1 MMTAAPTAPTLSPDE
16 IPAMLES
23 PQFAELPPERRTDIL
38 ERALA
43 DGASSLAGQ
52 WDRETFQKWGDF
64 ASKARER
71 VAGMESVGE
80 KVAWAGGVVKD
91 TAADMLKTLG
101 VGVAGLS
108 PVAAPRDA
116 QGGSTLEPQVPGLTL
131 GQSLGVNAG
140 ALMTGITDKI
150 TKDAA
155 PVESGLEK
163 LKQEIDQG
171 AFFDHEKGF
180 GGWLDDQA
188 KALQE
193 AQTAYYQD
201 ENWAQQNSL
210 TANPEN
216 AAALQDY
223 LMTRSPQAW
232 DRLRSTVLRTP
243 GGEMIRAARDQVTNQ
258 SELGRSL
265 PGAQRYITE
274 ATDPAEMIA
283 TVGSLGAGRAAI
295 QGGRTLLQ
303 RGGALAAGAA
313 GEVAGEQV
321 SAFMDDPN
329 LRWEQR
335 GEIAKQALVASLG
348 LAGAGA
354 GISALAGR
362 GRTSN
367 VPSPAPAEAGQNPF
381 AGPIAAPPQPTEA
394 GGVVEAAGP
403 QPVPPL
409 QDDPLGT
416 AVPVGGGNV
425 IADFG
430 IQRSPQAQAVV
441 DAETAQRQ
449 QMEATARSL
458 QAKAGNGRPVIPDS
472 PLGVRDILDF
482 VNEHPLNL
490 PRKGTELGRSGEFD
504 WTQGFEMPAYYRKY
518 LVSTDRGYA
527 PDQLAQMAYDEGLIA
542 EPSPDALTSAI
553 QDTMRTRT
561 QFKAEFRA
569 KAKEMKAAE
578 AGQRR
583 FDASQAKPQG
593 KVELGFEDIA
603 PGDSM
608 TIDGE
613 PAVIRRVD
621 YDEDGYLTEVVIE
634 DGKKFGVMSLDPQTG
649 GGILVDAKSYQ
660 PREPIP
666 GAAEVVTNEDGSVD
680 ISLPEPPALQ
690 DPTQTITGSNVQT
703 GTEMPVPP
711 PTAEAG
717 AGAGV
722 TVEGQDI
729 VDPVQ
734 ARRFLEEVG
743 WQGANARLAEAYKAT
758 LKPLNEAVQ
767 AAQQRRAE
775 IENQLPPGW
784 STVELPSEP
793 EYDRYRWKA
802 IKDENGNDVAWP
814 MSQDEYLDRAWREYG
829 ADKQPDAQTDPVYQE
844 LTARVKQLREISDA
858 AHAAWRA
865 IGEHPRTA
873 EWNAQRA
880 AEELAAANRRAA
892 AAKGQR
898 TRSAKKITPTSTT
911 ATPPATAGTPTAAAT
926 SAAGRRTAANQTS
939 GGGRGAS
946 GQAVEMMTPVEWV
959 DATQSPGFQRLFRE
973 SGQINQ
979 EAILAPY
986 RDAVHAAILKGKPVS
1001 QEAMK
1006 HVTGY
1011 GFPKGKLEKAA
1022 AKYRWSA
1029 EGDYRLNS
1037 SATSTTAALP
1047 ANLQMPV
1054 VQGPLP
1060 SSYGGALPPQTVK
1073 AWSGKL
1079 RTIHGIRQH
1088 LLRAIG
1094 LPAAG
1099 VGRFTKKA
1107 LGIYQVKPETIRLQ
1121 AINDVPV
1128 LAHEIGHAL
1137 HFRVLSENPAKA
1149 SDWGGTYDAELN
1161 ALGAATSAPGYTPD
1175 QIRKEG
1181 VAEFVRLWLTDGAK
1195 ARASAP
1201 RFSAFF
1207 EQQLTDR
1214 APQMAKALREGR
1226 DMIEDY
1232 IAMPAMKKAEAQ
1244 VVFDPALERPKS
1256 TWREWAR
1263 AAYVK
1268 WFNTLHPIEKV
1279 LKRVESVEPSLAE
1292 EARRLAAY
1300 TDNHR
1305 GGWSSKAHADVFVN
1319 QTNLKGERVG
1329 ESFAAILKDIQPGRA
1344 KALSTYLALKRAAE
1358 IERSGKRSGFENAR
1372 LPAEEMRA
1380 LEKEFEGVRQRLMK
1394 WQQNELNLL
1403 VESGLLDAKSVAA
1416 MREANRDYVP
1426 FYRLYERVNGVSFG
1440 PEGSKNAGGFV
1451 DLNSGIKRLKGSDR
1465 AIIDPLQSMMKN
1477 AFMFRKIAEQNQ
1489 IGQQFFDLIEQVQ
1502 GHGQWGEGIKPK
1514 LMPTTIKHADV
1525 VAKLKEQGIIEDE
1538 SDLPGDADLTLR
1550 LWEAVKRPDT
1560 ANGEVIVFKN
1570 GKRKHYEVKDKLLM
1584 EALKTADADAIRL
1597 GKFLGPTMTKIATLP
1612 TKVLR
1617 FGATG
1622 GPWFALPNF
1631 VRDQWTAGLQSKTG
1645 FLPFVDGI
1653 KGAFNVIAKTDA
1665 YQRWIEAGGKFH
1677 GITTGGEAFSALT
1690 EDALPKDRS
1699 ARAMLMELGKPRNWI
1714 KAIGAAGQI
1723 LEEASRVQEFIRA
1736 ERMGLS
1742 RMDAANASKAITLNF
1757 ARAGER
1763 ARVFNM
1769 LVPFLNAQLQQL
1781 DVLVNLH
1788 KDPQR
1793 RGQVISRGLMLITV
1807 PSVLTWWLGKDDE
1820 EIQNL
1825 PEWRKNLFWN
1835 LNLKPV
1841 AKALGMG
1848 EGFILS
1854 VPKPFLMGAIYGTSV
1869 ERMLDMATARD
1880 PNGAR
1885 KAMGAIFD
1893 QIANPM
1899 DMAMSLA
1906 GMRPMIEATANYDL
1920 YRGRDIVPQ
1929 SMQDVPAPYQY
1940 DLSTSETAKLLGR
1953 WTGQSPMM
1961 IDHLVRGYFATAG
1974 QWGTGALD
1982 WGMAKLGVADVP
1994 PAPARGVMELP
2005 ILNKFSGSP
2014 YAANAWLP
2022 RFYDAAH
2029 EMEGLLRVWNK
2040 QSQQMTT
2047 AEQAKWWKQHGNE
2060 VLHYQRTVDPQTG
2073 RTGAGDVRQAME
2085 RVSELG
2091 KAMKEVQQS
2100 RVLSPEAKRQRLIEL
2115 SNQRNKIA
2123 EESYKAVFPKA
2134 VRERHY

>member
-1 MMTAAPTAPTLSPDE
+1 MANDATEFVYAP
-16 IPAMLES
+16 
-23 PQFAELPPERRTDIL
+23 F
-38 ERALA
+38 
-43 DGASSLAGQ
+43 
-52 WDRETFQKWGDF
+52 
-64 ASKARER
+64 
-71 VAGMESVGE
+71 
-80 KVAWAGGVVKD
+80 
-91 TAADMLKTLG
+91 
-101 VGVAGLS
+101 
-108 PVAAPRDA
+108 
-116 QGGSTLEPQVPGLTL
+116 
-131 GQSLGVNAG
+131 
-140 ALMTGITDKI
+140 
-150 TKDAA
+150 
-155 PVESGLEK
+155 
-163 LKQEIDQG
+163 
-171 AFFDHEKGF
+171 
-180 GGWLDDQA
+180 
-188 KALQE
+188 
-193 AQTAYYQD
+193 
-201 ENWAQQNSL
+201 
-210 TANPEN
+210 NP
-216 AAALQDY
+216 
-223 LMTRSPQAW
+223 S
-232 DRLRSTVLRTP
+232 
-243 GGEMIRAARDQVTNQ
+243 RAARGTRN
-258 SELGRSL
+258 
-265 PGAQRYITE
+265 
-274 ATDPAEMIA
+274 
-283 TVGSLGAGRAAI
+283 
-295 QGGRTLLQ
+295 
-303 RGGALAAGAA
+303 
-313 GEVAGEQV
+313 EV
-321 SAFMDDPN
+321 
-329 LRWEQR
+329 
-335 GEIAKQALVASLG
+335 
-348 LAGAGA
+348 
-354 GISALAGR
+354 
-362 GRTSN
+362 
-367 VPSPAPAEAGQNPF
+367 
-381 AGPIAAPPQPTEA
+381 
-394 GGVVEAAGP
+394 
-403 QPVPPL
+403 
-409 QDDPLGT
+409 
-416 AVPVGGGNV
+416 
-425 IADFG
+425 
-430 IQRSPQAQAVV
+430 
-441 DAETAQRQ
+441 
-449 QMEATARSL
+449 
-458 QAKAGNGRPVIPDS
+458 
-472 PLGVRDILDF
+472 
-482 VNEHPLNL
+482 
-490 PRKGTELGRSGEFD
+490 
-504 WTQGFEMPAYYRKY
+504 
-518 LVSTDRGYA
+518 
-527 PDQLAQMAYDEGLIA
+527 
-542 EPSPDALTSAI
+542 
-553 QDTMRTRT
+553 
-561 QFKAEFRA
+561 
-569 KAKEMKAAE
+569 
-578 AGQRR
+578 
-583 FDASQAKPQG
+583 
-593 KVELGFEDIA
+593 
-603 PGDSM
+603 
-608 TIDGE
+608 
-613 PAVIRRVD
+613 
-621 YDEDGYLTEVVIE
+621 
-634 DGKKFGVMSLDPQTG
+634 
-649 GGILVDAKSYQ
+649 
-660 PREPIP
+660 
-666 GAAEVVTNEDGSVD
+666 
-680 ISLPEPPALQ
+680 
-690 DPTQTITGSNVQT
+690 
-703 GTEMPVPP
+703 
-711 PTAEAG
+711 
-717 AGAGV
+717 
-722 TVEGQDI
+722 
-729 VDPVQ
+729 
-734 ARRFLEEVG
+734 
-743 WQGANARLAEAYKAT
+743 
-758 LKPLNEAVQ
+758 
-767 AAQQRRAE
+767 
-775 IENQLPPGW
+775 
-784 STVELPSEP
+784 
-793 EYDRYRWKA
+793 
-802 IKDENGNDVAWP
+802 
-814 MSQDEYLDRAWREYG
+814 
-829 ADKQPDAQTDPVYQE
+829 
-844 LTARVKQLREISDA
+844 
-858 AHAAWRA
+858 
-865 IGEHPRTA
+865 
-873 EWNAQRA
+873 
-880 AEELAAANRRAA
+880 
-892 AAKGQR
+892 
-898 TRSAKKITPTSTT
+898 
-911 ATPPATAGTPTAAAT
+911 
-926 SAAGRRTAANQTS
+926 
-939 GGGRGAS
+939 
-946 GQAVEMMTPVEWV
+946 
-959 DATQSPGFQRLFRE
+959 
-973 SGQINQ
+973 
-979 EAILAPY
+979 
-986 RDAVHAAILKGKPVS
+986 
-1001 QEAMK
+1001 
-1006 HVTGY
+1006 
-1011 GFPKGKLEKAA
+1011 
-1022 AKYRWSA
+1022 
-1029 EGDYRLNS
+1029 
-1037 SATSTTAALP
+1037 AALP
-1047 ANLQMPV
+1047 ANLQMPAV
-1054 VQGPLP
+1054 RGPLT
-1060 SSYGGALPPQTVK
+1060 SSYGGALPPSSVK

-1094 LPAAG
+1094 LPAVG

-1107 LGIYQVKPETIRLQ
+1107 LGIYQTKPETIRLQ

-1279 LKRVESVEPSLAE
+1279 LKRVESAEPSLAE

-1570 GKRKHYEVKDKLLM
+1570 GKRKHYEVKDALLM
-1584 EALKTADADAIRL
+1584 EALKTADADAVRL

-1612 TKVLR
+1612 TRVLR

-1653 KGAFNVIAKTDA
+1653 KGAFNVITKTDA

-1677 GITTGGEAFSALT
+1677 GITTGGEAFAALT

-1742 RMDAANASKAITLNF
+1742 RMEAANASKAITLNF

-1885 KAMGAIFD
+1885 KAMGAIVD

-2047 AEQAKWWKQHGNE
+2047 SEQAKWWKQHGNE

-2123 EESYKAVFPKA
+2123 EESYKTVFPKT
-2134 VRERHY
+2134 VREKHY

>member
-1 MMTAAPTAPTLSPDE
+1 MTEAPTAPTLSADE

-23 PQFAELPPERRTDIL
+23 PQFAELPPDRRTDIL

-43 DGASSLAGQ
+43 DGASSMAGQ
-52 WDRETFQKWGDF
+52 WDRDTFQKWGDF

-80 KVAWAGGVVKD
+80 KVAWAGGVLKD

-155 PVESGLEK
+155 PVESGLEA

-180 GGWLDDQA
+180 GGWLDDKA
-188 KALQE
+188 KALQD

-258 SELGRSL
+258 SALGRSL

-274 ATDPAEMIA
+274 ATDPAQLIA
-283 TVGSLGAGRAAI
+283 TVGSLGAGRVAI
-295 QGGRTLLQ
+295 QAGRTLLQ

-329 LRWEQR
+329 LTWEQR

-348 LAGAGA
+348 LAGIGA
-354 GISALAGR
+354 GVSAVAGR
-362 GRTSN
+362 GRTTN
-367 VPSPAPAEAGQNPF
+367 VPAPAAAEAGQNPF

-394 GGVVEAAGP
+394 GGVVETAGP
-403 QPVPPL
+403 QPVPPFM
-409 QDDPLGT
+409 DDPLGT
-416 AVPVGGGNV
+416 LAEPGSANV
-425 IADFG
+425 IQNFG
-430 IQRSPQAQAVV
+430 IARSPQAQAQAA
-441 DAETAQRQ
+441 AEEAKRAEA
-449 QMEATARSL
+449 EATARSL
-458 QAKAGNGRPVIPDS
+458 QAKAGSGRPVIPDS

-482 VNEHPLNL
+482 VNEHPLNM

-504 WTQGFEMPAYYRKY
+504 WAQGFEMPGYYRKY
-518 LVSTDRGYA
+518 LVSTERGYA

-542 EPSPDALTSAI
+542 EPTPDALTSAM

-578 AGQRR
+578 AGQKR
-583 FDASQAKPQG
+583 FDASQARPQG
-593 KVELGFEDIA
+593 KVELGFEDVA

-613 PAVIRRVD
+613 PAVIRKVD

-634 DGKKFGVMSLDPQTG
+634 DGKKFGVMSLDPQTR
-649 GGILVDAKSYQ
+649 GGILVDAKSFQ
-660 PREPIP
+660 PRAPLP

-680 ISLPEPPALQ
+680 ITLPEPPALQ
-690 DPTQTITGSNVQT
+690 DTTQTITGSNVQT

-711 PTAEAG
+711 PTVEAG

-722 TVEGQDI
+722 WIELMTPAQIFEIGAALDVE
-729 VDPVQ
+729 
-734 ARRFLEEVG
+734 
-743 WQGANARLAEAYKAT
+743 
-758 LKPLNEAVQ
+758 
-767 AAQQRRAE
+767 
-775 IENQLPPGW
+775 
-784 STVELPSEP
+784 
-793 EYDRYRWKA
+793 
-802 IKDENGNDVAWP
+802 
-814 MSQDEYLDRAWREYG
+814 
-829 ADKQPDAQTDPVYQE
+829 
-844 LTARVKQLREISDA
+844 
-858 AHAAWRA
+858 
-865 IGEHPRTA
+865 
-873 EWNAQRA
+873 
-880 AEELAAANRRAA
+880 AANRRWNAARAANNPREGELARMDLAA
-892 AAKGQR
+892 AQAGAGPNAQR
-898 TRSAKKITPTSTT
+898 IEQERMQGVSLAVRQGLPVHASAMENWAQYPTSSGFDATGNIPRRGIPAGYEKQGDQYVFSGATSTT
-911 ATPPATAGTPTAAAT
+911 ANTPSTAGTPATSAT
-926 SAAGRRTAANQTS
+926 SAAGRRTAENQTS

-946 GQAVEMMTPVEWV
+946 
-959 DATQSPGFQRLFRE
+959 
-973 SGQINQ
+973 
-979 EAILAPY
+979 
-986 RDAVHAAILKGKPVS
+986 
-1001 QEAMK
+1001 
-1006 HVTGY
+1006 
-1011 GFPKGKLEKAA
+1011 
-1022 AKYRWSA
+1022 A
-1029 EGDYRLNS
+1029 EVN
-1037 SATSTTAALP
+1037 ALP
-1047 ANLQMPV
+1047 ANLQMPAV
-1054 VQGPLP
+1054 RGPLP
-1060 SSYGGALPPQTVK
+1060 SSYGGALPPATVK
-1073 AWSGKL
+1073 PWSGKL
-1079 RTIHGIRQH
+1079 RTIHGIRQN
-1088 LLRAIG
+1088 LLRAVG

-1099 VGRFTKKA
+1099 VGRFTRKA
-1107 LGIYQVKPETIRLQ
+1107 LGIYQTKAETIRLQ

-1137 HFRVLSENPAKA
+1137 HFRVLSDNPATA
-1149 SDWGGTYDAELN
+1149 TDWGGGYDGELN

-1195 ARASAP
+1195 ARAAAP

-1207 EQQLTDR
+1207 EQQLDQR
-1214 APQMAKALREGR
+1214 APQMAKALRESR

-1232 IAMPAMKKAEAQ
+1232 IAMPAFKKAEAQ
-1244 VVFDPALERPKS
+1244 VVFDPAAEKPKV
-1256 TWREWAR
+1256 TWREWMR
-1263 AAYVK
+1263 SGYVK
-1268 WFNTLHPIEKV
+1268 WFNTLHPIETV
-1279 LKRVESVEPSLAE
+1279 LKRVETAEPSLAD

-1300 TDNHR
+1300 TENHR
-1305 GGWSSKAHADVFVN
+1305 GGWSSKAHADLFN
-1319 QTNLKGERVG
+1319 HQTNLKGERVG
-1329 ESFAAILKDIQPGRA
+1329 ESFAEILKGITPGRQ

-1372 LPAEEMRA
+1372 LPASEMKA
-1380 LEKEFEGVRQRLMK
+1380 LEAEFETVRQKLMK

-1403 VESGLLDAKSVAA
+1403 VESGLLDNKTAAA
-1416 MREANRDYVP
+1416 MRDANRDYVP

-1440 PEGSKNAGGFV
+1440 PESSKNAGGYV

-1489 IGQQFFDLIEQVQ
+1489 IGHQFFDLIEQVQ
-1502 GHGQWGEGIKPK
+1502 GSGQWGEGIKPK
-1514 LMPTTIKHADV
+1514 MTPTTITHASV
-1525 VAKLKEQGIIEDE
+1525 VEKLKEQGVIQDE
-1538 SDLPGDADLTLR
+1538 TDLPSDADLTLR
-1550 LWEAVKRPDT
+1550 LWQAVQRPDS

-1570 GKRKHYEVKDKLLM
+1570 GKRKHYEVKDALLM

-1612 TKVLR
+1612 TRALR

-1645 FLPFVDGI
+1645 FIPFVDGV

-1677 GITTGGEAFSALT
+1677 GLTTGTEAFTALQ
-1690 EDALPKDRS
+1690 EDALPKERS
-1699 ARAMLMELGKPRNWI
+1699 ARAALIELGKPRNWI

-1736 ERMGLS
+1736 ERQGATPME
-1742 RMDAANASKAITLNF
+1742 AANASKAITLNF

-1788 KDPQR
+1788 KDPKR
-1793 RGQVISRGLMLITV
+1793 RGQVISRGVMLITV

-1825 PEWRKNLFWN
+1825 PDWRKNLFWN

-1885 KAMGAIFD
+1885 KALGSIVD

-1899 DMAMSLA
+1899 DMAMSMA
-1906 GMRPMIEATANYDL
+1906 GMRPLIEATANYDL
-1920 YRGRDIVPQ
+1920 YRGRDIVPE
-1929 SMQDVPAPYQY
+1929 SMKDMPAPYQY
-1940 DLSTSETAKLLGR
+1940 DLSTSETAKLLGK

-1974 QWGTGALD
+1974 QWGTGAID
-1982 WGMAKLGVADVP
+1982 WGMAKLGVADVA
-1994 PAPARGVMELP
+1994 PAPARSLMELP

-2014 YAANAWLP
+2014 YAANAWMP

-2029 EMEGLLRVWNK
+2029 EMEGLMRVWNK
-2040 QSQQMTT
+2040 QSQQMTSK
-2047 AEQAKWWKQHGNE
+2047 EQADWWKQHGNE
-2060 VLHYQRTVDPQTG
+2060 ILHYQRTVDPQTG

-2085 RVSELG
+2085 RLTELG
-2091 KAMKEVQQS
+2091 KAMKEVQSS
-2100 RVLSPEAKRQRLIEL
+2100 RALSPETKRQRLIEL

-2123 EESYKAVFPKA
+2123 EESYKTVFPKA
-2134 VRERHY
+2134 ARERNY

>member
-1 MMTAAPTAPTLSPDE
+1 MTVAPTAPTLSPDE
-16 IPAMLES
+16 IPAMLQS

-52 WDRETFQKWGDF
+52 WDRDTFQKWGEF
-64 ASKARER
+64 AGKARER
-71 VAGMESVGE
+71 VAGMETLGE
-80 KVAWAGGVVKD
+80 EVAWAGGVLKD

-116 QGGSTLEPQVPGLTL
+116 QGGSTLVPQVPGLTL
-131 GQSLGVNAG
+131 GQSLGVNAA
-140 ALMTGITDKI
+140 ALATGITDKL

-155 PVESGLEK
+155 PVESGLEA

-171 AFFDHEKGF
+171 AFFDHKKGF
-180 GGWLDDQA
+180 GGWLDDKA

-210 TANPEN
+210 TANPDN

-223 LMTRSPQAW
+223 LLTRSPQAW

-243 GGEMIRAARDQVTNQ
+243 GGESVRAARDQVTKE
-258 SELGRSL
+258 SALGRSL
-265 PGAQRYITE
+265 PGAQQYITE
-274 ATDPAEMIA
+274 ATDPAELLA
-283 TVGSLGAGRAAI
+283 TVGSLGAGKVAI

-329 LRWEQR
+329 LTWEQR

-348 LAGAGA
+348 LAGIGA
-354 GISALAGR
+354 GVSAVAGR
-362 GRTSN
+362 GRTTN
-367 VPSPAPAEAGQNPF
+367 VPAPAAAEAGQNPF

-394 GGVVEAAGP
+394 GGMVEPTGP
-403 QPVPPL
+403 QPVPPFM
-409 QDDPLGT
+409 DDPLGT
-416 AVPVGGGNV
+416 LAEPGSANV
-425 IADFG
+425 IQNFG
-430 IQRSPQAQAVV
+430 IARSPQAQAQAA
-441 DAETAQRQ
+441 AEEAKRAEA
-449 QMEATARSL
+449 EATARSL

-482 VNEHPLNL
+482 VNEHPLNM

-504 WTQGFEMPAYYRKY
+504 WTQGFEMPGYYRKY
-518 LVSTDRGYA
+518 LVSTERGYA

-542 EPSPDALTSAI
+542 EPTPDALTSAM

-569 KAKEMKAAE
+569 KAKEMKVAE
-578 AGQRR
+578 AGQKR

-613 PAVIRRVD
+613 PAVIRKVD

-634 DGKKFGVMSLDPQTG
+634 DGKKFGVMSLDPQTR

-660 PREPIP
+660 PSAPLP

-680 ISLPEPPALQ
+680 ITLPEPPALQ

-722 TVEGQDI
+722 MVDDWQQRIDAIENRLEAEGVDVTRLFNPRDPGTDLLQEAGYKPMPADLADAYAQRDAVGSRALQESRTAITKALQNYGFKPGEVSRVLSYYAIDPNQSDAVAQYLAVQHTVATAQQSGPKQAEALTYALAAERDI
-729 VDPVQ
+729 PFDELRDIDNPTKRD
-734 ARRFLEEVG
+734 A
-743 WQGANARLAEAYKAT
+743 ANAVKIVRQYLG
-758 LKPLNEAVQ
+758 LDPLPAS
-767 AAQQRRAE
+767 AAQ
-775 IENQLPPGW
+775 ITGP
-784 STVELPSEP
+784 
-793 EYDRYRWKA
+793 
-802 IKDENGNDVAWP
+802 
-814 MSQDEYLDRAWREYG
+814 
-829 ADKQPDAQTDPVYQE
+829 
-844 LTARVKQLREISDA
+844 
-858 AHAAWRA
+858 
-865 IGEHPRTA
+865 
-873 EWNAQRA
+873 
-880 AEELAAANRRAA
+880 ANRLSLPAA
-892 AAKGQR
+892 
-898 TRSAKKITPTSTT
+898 TTP
-911 ATPPATAGTPTAAAT
+911 APATSAT
-926 SAAGRRTAANQTS
+926 SAAGRRTAENQTS

-946 GQAVEMMTPVEWV
+946 
-959 DATQSPGFQRLFRE
+959 
-973 SGQINQ
+973 
-979 EAILAPY
+979 
-986 RDAVHAAILKGKPVS
+986 
-1001 QEAMK
+1001 
-1006 HVTGY
+1006 
-1011 GFPKGKLEKAA
+1011 
-1022 AKYRWSA
+1022 A
-1029 EGDYRLNS
+1029 EVN
-1037 SATSTTAALP
+1037 ALP
-1047 ANLQMPV
+1047 ANLQMPAV
-1054 VQGPLP
+1054 RGPLP
-1060 SSYGGALPPQTVK
+1060 SSYGGALPPATVK
-1073 AWSGKL
+1073 PWSGKL
-1079 RTIHGIRQH
+1079 RTLHGIRQN
-1088 LLRAIG
+1088 LLRAVG

-1099 VGRFTKKA
+1099 VGRFTRKA
-1107 LGIYQVKPETIRLQ
+1107 LGIYQTKAETIRLQ

-1137 HFRVLSENPAKA
+1137 HFRVLSDNPATA
-1149 SDWGGTYDAELN
+1149 TDWGGGYDGELN

-1195 ARASAP
+1195 ARAAAP

-1207 EQQLTDR
+1207 EKQLDER
-1214 APQMAKALREGR
+1214 APQMAKALRESR

-1232 IAMPAMKKAEAQ
+1232 IAMPAFKKAEAQ
-1244 VVFDPALERPKS
+1244 VVFDPAAEKPKA
-1256 TWREWAR
+1256 TWREWMR
-1263 AAYVK
+1263 SGYVK

-1279 LKRVESVEPSLAE
+1279 LKRVETAEPSLAA

-1300 TDNHR
+1300 TENHR
-1305 GGWSSKAHADVFVN
+1305 GGWSSKAHADLFN
-1319 QTNLKGERVG
+1319 HQTNLKGDRVG
-1329 ESFAAILKDIQPGRA
+1329 ESFAEILKGITPGRQ

-1372 LPAEEMRA
+1372 LPASEMKA
-1380 LEKEFEGVRQRLMK
+1380 LEAEFETVRQKLMK

-1403 VESGLLDAKSVAA
+1403 VESGLLDNKTAAA
-1416 MREANRDYVP
+1416 MRDANRDYVP

-1440 PEGSKNAGGFV
+1440 PESSKNAGGYV

-1489 IGQQFFDLIEQVQ
+1489 IGHQFFDLIEQVQ
-1502 GHGQWGEGIKPK
+1502 GSGQWGEGIKPK
-1514 LMPTTIKHADV
+1514 MTPTTITHTSV
-1525 VAKLKEQGIIEDE
+1525 VEKLKEQGVIQDE
-1538 SDLPGDADLTLR
+1538 TDLPSDADLTLR
-1550 LWEAVKRPDT
+1550 LWQAVQRPDS

-1570 GKRKHYEVKDKLLM
+1570 GKRKHYEVKDALLM

-1645 FLPFVDGI
+1645 FIPFVDGI

-1677 GITTGGEAFSALT
+1677 GVTTGTEAFNSLVA
-1690 EDALPKDRS
+1690 DALPKERTARS
-1699 ARAMLMELGKPRNWI
+1699 MAVELGKPRNWI

-1736 ERMGLS
+1736 ERQGATPME
-1742 RMDAANASKAITLNF
+1742 AANASKAITLNF

-1788 KDPQR
+1788 KDPKR

-1885 KAMGAIFD
+1885 KALGSIVD

-1899 DMAMSLA
+1899 DMAMSMA
-1906 GMRPMIEATANYDL
+1906 GMRPLIEATANYDL
-1920 YRGRDIVPQ
+1920 YRGRDIVPE
-1929 SMQDVPAPYQY
+1929 SMKDMPAPYQY
-1940 DLSTSETAKLLGR
+1940 DLSTSETAKLLGK

-1974 QWGTGALD
+1974 QWGTGAID
-1982 WGMAKLGVADVP
+1982 WGMAKLGVADVA
-1994 PAPARGVMELP
+1994 PAPARSLMELP

-2014 YAANAWLP
+2014 YAANAWMP

-2029 EMEGLLRVWNK
+2029 EMEGLMRVWNK
-2040 QSQQMTT
+2040 QSQQMTSK
-2047 AEQAKWWKQHGNE
+2047 EQADWWKQHGSE
-2060 VLHYQRTVDPQTG
+2060 ILHYQRTVDPQTG

-2085 RVSELG
+2085 RLTELG
-2091 KAMKEVQQS
+2091 KAMKEVQSS
-2100 RVLSPEAKRQRLIEL
+2100 RTLSPETKRQRLIDL

-2134 VRERHY
+2134 ARERNY